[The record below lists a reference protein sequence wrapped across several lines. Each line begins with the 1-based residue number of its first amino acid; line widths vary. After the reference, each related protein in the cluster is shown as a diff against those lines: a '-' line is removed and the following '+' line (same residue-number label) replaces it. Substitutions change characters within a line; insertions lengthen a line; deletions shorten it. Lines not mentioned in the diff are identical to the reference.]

1 MRNPV
6 VHFEIGAADHQ
17 SLGKFYGEL
26 FGWGLREVSEGY
38 TLVDT
43 RGGQGLN
50 GGIGRSGTGEPWATF
65 YVEVD
70 DLQASLDRAG
80 ALGGRTVLAIT
91 EMPGMAFAMFDD
103 PDGLLVGLV
112 RGGGSQDQ
120 VFQRPSA
127 GDGAAVD
134 WFEVLGADA
143 GRSQAFYAEL
153 FGWTVPGGAYG
164 QVSPEGGRGIGGGIG
179 AGGAQRWATVYA
191 GVADVEAALARA
203 EALGGTRVYGP
214 DRGGGGDADGRVPR
228 PGGQRVRRLPPRRV
242 LSDPGFYRGRSLWL
256 DGLARRPAGPP
267 AAPARSGRRRRG
279 HRRGRLHRAVDRLLP
294 AAGRPGDADRGAGA
308 GGRRVRGLGAQR
320 RLVLGVRGHGPRA
333 PGPQGRAGSGD
344 RAPAGDV
351 RHRRRGRPGGRAGGH
366 RLPLRQGGRPP
377 GGRLPGAAGPAGGRA
392 PRTPAGGAWAPTT
405 SGCSAG
411 PRPSGGSGWPGCWT
425 PPSPPTAPPSTRP
438 GWPAAW
444 PGWSNGSACPSTSRP
459 R

>member
-1 MRNPV
+1 MQNPV

-43 RGGQGLN
+43 QGGQGLN

-70 DLQASLDRAG
+70 DLQAYLDRAG

-112 RGGGSQDQ
+112 RSGGSQDQ
-120 VFQRPSA
+120 LFQRPSA

-153 FGWTVPGGAYG
+153 FGWTVPGARTGRSARRAPG
-164 QVSPEGGRGIGGGIG
+164 HRRAGSGPAGLSGG
-179 AGGAQRWATVYA
+179 ATVY

-203 EALGGTRVYGP
+203 ETLGGTRVYGP
-214 DRGGGGDADGRVPR
+214 IEAGEGTRTGAFRD
-228 PGGQRVRRLPPRRV
+228 
-242 LSDPGFYRGRSLWL
+242 
-256 DGLARRPAGPP
+256 PAGNVV
-267 AAPARSGRRRRG
+267 GVY
-279 HRRGRLHRAVDRLLP
+279 HRAV
-294 AAGRPGDADRGAGA
+294 
-308 GGRRVRGLGAQR
+308 
-320 RLVLGVRGHGPRA
+320 
-333 PGPQGRAGSGD
+333 S
-344 RAPAGDV
+344 
-351 RHRRRGRPGGRAGGH
+351 
-366 RLPLRQGGRPP
+366 
-377 GGRLPGAAGPAGGRA
+377 
-392 PRTPAGGAWAPTT
+392 
-405 SGCSAG
+405 
-411 PRPSGGSGWPGCWT
+411 
-425 PPSPPTAPPSTRP
+425 
-438 GWPAAW
+438 
-444 PGWSNGSACPSTSRP
+444 
-459 R
+459 